1 MSAQANILLH
11 VAGSMASGTSLF
23 LDEPATKSR
32 QIFTSKAAYTQ
43 HAEAQVPSFGS
54 FGTPEGGSLGHSYQA
69 EDRPLAYKCG
79 HSGVGGSDVER
90 ENAVTRIATAR
101 CAFHLAM
108 QSLSNPNLH
117 WVTHSCLVLGL
128 TKTAVMVRKK

>member
-32 QIFTSKAAYTQ
+32 QIFTSKAANTQ

-79 HSGVGGSDVER
+79 HSGVGGSDQMWSVR
-90 ENAVTRIATAR
+90 M
-101 CAFHLAM
+101 L
-108 QSLSNPNLH
+108 SLE
-117 WVTHSCLVLGL
+117 
-128 TKTAVMVRKK
+128 VRLRGAPFIWLCRACQTPTCTG